1 MSMNF
6 FDSKEHQLIELKIE
20 KIFFD
25 SIYKKLSA
33 AEQFY
38 PDFRYWYY
46 QKVLP
51 DFYSNKRDFIFE
63 NRNNN
68 IVGLSLIKYD
78 EKKLCTLKVF
88 EEYQNKG
95 LGLKLFEK
103 SFEKLDTDKPFLTVS
118 QEKYEEFKKLFNYY
132 KFELTSVKNGLYRD
146 NKLEYFFNKR

>member
-1 MSMNF
+1 MSINF
-6 FDSKEHQLIELKIE
+6 FNKDEQQSIGLNIE
-20 KIFFD
+20 KVFFD
-25 SIYKKLSA
+25 SIYKRLSA

-38 PDFRYWYY
+38 PNFKYWYF

-51 DFYSNKRDFIFE
+51 DIFSNKRDFIFE
-63 NRNNN
+63 NRDNN
-68 IVGLSLIKYD
+68 IVGLSLVKYD

-103 SFEKLDTDKPFLTVS
+103 SFERLDTDKPFLTVS

-132 KFELTSVKNGLYRD
+132 KFELTSVKIGLYRD
-146 NKLEYFFNKR
+146 NKLEYFFNER